1 MSLDML
7 TSAAIVPASE
17 VLSKI
22 IEEIFE
28 TVRAAREVIIEK
40 ESFAELSSYLE
51 RIVPVLRELIKKNI
65 QGSESLNNVTQI
77 LSREIKAAKEQILD
91 CSKRNKFYLLVN
103 CRKIVKGL
111 QDTTREITRALSIIP
126 LASLDLSSSII
137 EDVNT
142 LCDDMLKVEFKAAV
156 AEERALERIESGIQE
171 RKGDRSYANDLLV
184 LIAQAVGTPTNRSAL
199 KKEFDEFKKEIEDA
213 RVRKDQAE
221 AIQMDQIIAL
231 LGRADA
237 VSSIEEKEKKY
248 YIKRN
253 SLGNQPLEPLQSFYC
268 PITRDVMID
277 PVETSSGQ
285 TFERSA
291 IQKWLDD
298 KNTTCPLTKIPLHG
312 EILRPNITLRKSI
325 EEWKDR
331 NTMITIGSMKAKL
344 SSSDE
349 QEVLSCLGQ
358 LQDLCEERDLHR
370 EWVALENYIP
380 VLVSF
385 LSGSNSQM
393 RSRALVILR
402 LLAMDNDDNKER
414 VAEVENAIES
424 IVKSLARR
432 IGEGKLAVALLL
444 ELSKN
449 NMVRDRIGKVQG
461 CILLLVTILN
471 SENTQ
476 AARDAKDLLEILS
489 FDDQNVV
496 QMAKVNYFKPLL
508 QRISSGSNIS
518 KMIMAT
524 ALADMEL
531 TDHSK
536 AALFDDGVLKPL
548 LQLVSHGNA
557 EVAATIMNLAIS
569 ATLPVASETPL
580 AFLESDDDIFRLF
593 SLVRL
598 TGPGVQQSIL
608 RAFHAIC
615 QPPSA
620 IDMRAKLR
628 QCDAVQI
635 LVPLCEQN
643 PTIRASAVKLFFCLT
658 MDGSADTL
666 AEHVDQRCLGTL
678 LRIVKTSDDE
688 EEKTAAM
695 GIISNLP
702 KDHTQITQWL
712 LDAGAL
718 GIIVTFLTDGMHNG
732 GSMNHLVE
740 NASGALCRFTLST
753 NPEWQKRAAEAG
765 IIPVLIQLLASG
777 TALAK
782 KHAAISLAQFSDSSF
797 KLSRPVEKRRRF
809 LCFSTPPEPG
819 CPVHLGVCSMEESFC
834 LVEANAVE
842 PLVRVLG
849 DADFGASEAALM
861 ALSTLIDGERL
872 QNGSKVLS
880 EAGGIAAIIKLLS
893 NPSIDLQEKALHVL
907 ERVFRLPEYKQKY
920 GASAQMPLVDITQRG
935 TGTMKPLAARIL
947 AHLNVLYEQSS
958 FF

>member
-1 MSLDML
+1 M
-7 TSAAIVPASE
+7 TC
-17 VLSKI
+17 
-22 IEEIFE
+22 EI
-28 TVRAAREVIIEK
+28 
-40 ESFAELSSYLE
+40 
-51 RIVPVLRELIKKNI
+51 
-65 QGSESLNNVTQI
+65 LN
-77 LSREIKAAKEQILD
+77 L
-91 CSKRNKFYLLVN
+91 
-103 CRKIVKGL
+103 
-111 QDTTREITRALSIIP
+111 
-126 LASLDLSSSII
+126 
-137 EDVNT
+137 
-142 LCDDMLKVEFKAAV
+142 
-156 AEERALERIESGIQE
+156 
-171 RKGDRSYANDLLV
+171 
-184 LIAQAVGTPTNRSAL
+184 
-199 KKEFDEFKKEIEDA
+199 
-213 RVRKDQAE
+213 
-221 AIQMDQIIAL
+221 
-231 LGRADA
+231 
-237 VSSIEEKEKKY
+237 EKK
-248 YIKRN
+248 R
-253 SLGNQPLEPLQSFYC
+253 
-268 PITRDVMID
+268 
-277 PVETSSGQ
+277 
-285 TFERSA
+285 
-291 IQKWLDD
+291 
-298 KNTTCPLTKIPLHG
+298 
-312 EILRPNITLRKSI
+312 
-325 EEWKDR
+325 
-331 NTMITIGSMKAKL
+331 
-344 SSSDE
+344 
-349 QEVLSCLGQ
+349 
-358 LQDLCEERDLHR
+358 
-370 EWVALENYIP
+370 
-380 VLVSF
+380 
-385 LSGSNSQM
+385 
-393 RSRALVILR
+393 
-402 LLAMDNDDNKER
+402 
-414 VAEVENAIES
+414 
-424 IVKSLARR
+424 
-432 IGEGKLAVALLL
+432 
-444 ELSKN
+444 
-449 NMVRDRIGKVQG
+449 
-461 CILLLVTILN
+461 
-471 SENTQ
+471 
-476 AARDAKDLLEILS
+476 
-489 FDDQNVV
+489 
-496 QMAKVNYFKPLL
+496 KPLSVL
-508 QRISSGSNIS
+508 FYACSQVVCDAGSNIS

-557 EVAATIMNLAIS
+557 EVKQVAVKALQNLSSLPQNGLQMIREAALPPLLNLLYLHQASSPILREQVAATIMNLAIS